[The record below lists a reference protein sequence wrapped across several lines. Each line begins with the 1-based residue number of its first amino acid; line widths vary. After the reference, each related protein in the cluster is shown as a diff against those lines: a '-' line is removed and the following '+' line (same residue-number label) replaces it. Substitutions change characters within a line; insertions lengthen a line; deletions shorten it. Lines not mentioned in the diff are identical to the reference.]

1 MFSDMGTTIY
11 VYPRQWDLLH
21 TNEHKVKPAWVE
33 LGGLA
38 IVRQKVEFDQ
48 MTSDEFDKILREEC
62 SVSEEVFAQ
71 IVEGVKDKL
80 MSKFE

>member
-1 MFSDMGTTIY
+1 MLELKIPHNVMFSDMGTTIY

-38 IVRQKVEFDQ
+38 IVRQKVEFD
-48 MTSDEFDKILREEC
+48 
-62 SVSEEVFAQ
+62 
-71 IVEGVKDKL
+71 
-80 MSKFE
+80 